1 MPAPARRRRSR
12 PRYRSR
18 YRRARLLLA
27 ALLALGFVLTLALAA
42 VLDKVEVPPRSVAR
56 YLEYRLSDRGPLLSG
71 AGRWL
76 GQVLTELDRGT
87 NPQRL
92 ALPIRIGARSD
103 APALATPAGVRPV
116 TVASADAARRAV
128 ETAQPGDAI
137 TFEPGTY
144 RFAAPSIFVT
154 HPGTASAGIVV
165 RAVRAG
171 TVIIEIENA
180 EGFVVSAPYWR
191 FENLTMRGVCAQ
203 HSACEHAFH
212 VVGAAHHFVAR
223 NNTLVDFNAQ
233 IKVNGQDRHFPDD
246 GLIEDNTLS
255 NTSPRQT
262 ENPVTPID
270 LVAAS
275 RWTIRGNLI
284 SDFVKAGGNLVS
296 YGAFAKGGGTGNR
309 FQGNVVICEDL
320 LRGAPGSRVGL
331 SLGGGGSEG
340 GAGFCRDGEC
350 AIEQR
355 DSSIESNLVAS
366 CSDDGI
372 YVNRGANSRILDNT
386 LIDTGGIAVRF
397 VESGAEVQGNL
408 VDGTIRRRD
417 DAALHAEDNLATRAG
432 VLYLGRHPQRDLFR
446 DAASL
451 DLAWTATPP
460 RRASPTATPLDLCR
474 EDRPP
479 QPTYGAF
486 EDISACAGAGI
497 EPKRRAGA
505 QP

>member
-1 MPAPARRRRSR
+1 MPAPAPR
-12 PRYRSR
+12 PRPTPRH
-18 YRRARLLLA
+18 RRIRLLLA
-27 ALLALGFVLTLALAA
+27 GLLSLVFALALALAA
-42 VLDKVEVPPRSVAR
+42 VLDRVEVPPRSLAR
-56 YLEYRLSDRGPLLSG
+56 YLEHRLSDHGPLLSG

-76 GQVLTELDRGT
+76 GQTLTELDRGK
-87 NPQRL
+87 NLQPL

-103 APALATPAGVRPV
+103 APALTTPTGVRPV

-144 RFAAPSIFVT
+144 RFAAPSIFLT
-154 HPGTASAGIVV
+154 HPGTASANIVV
-165 RAVRAG
+165 RAIRAD
-171 TVIIEIENA
+171 TVVIEIENL
-180 EGFVVSAPYWR
+180 EGFVVAAPYWR
-191 FENLTMRGVCAQ
+191 FENLTIRGVCAQ

-212 VVGAAHHFVAR
+212 VVGMAHHFVAR

-233 IKVNGQDRHFPDD
+233 IKVNGQDRRFPDD
-246 GLIEDNTLS
+246 GLIEDNTIG
-255 NTSPRQT
+255 NTSARQT

-270 LVAAS
+270 VVGAS

-284 SDFVKAGGNLVS
+284 TDFIKAGGNLVS
-296 YGAFAKGGGTGNR
+296 YGAFVKGGGAANR
-309 FQGNVVICEDL
+309 FQGNVVICEHL
-320 LRGAPGSRVGL
+320 LRGAPGSRIGL

-340 GAGFCRDGEC
+340 GAGFCRDSGC

-355 DSSIESNLVAS
+355 DGSIESNLIAS

-386 LIDTGGIAVRF
+386 LLDTGGIAVRF

-408 VDGTIRRRD
+408 VDGAIRRRD
-417 DAALHAEDNLATRAG
+417 GAALHAEDNLTTGAG

-451 DLAWTATPP
+451 DLVWAATPP
-460 RRASPTATPLDLCR
+460 RHASPARTPLDLCR
-474 EDRPP
+474 ADRPS
-479 QPTYGAF
+479 QPAFGAF
-486 EDISACAGAGI
+486 EDISACAGAGVDA
-497 EPKRRAGA
+497 KRRGGA